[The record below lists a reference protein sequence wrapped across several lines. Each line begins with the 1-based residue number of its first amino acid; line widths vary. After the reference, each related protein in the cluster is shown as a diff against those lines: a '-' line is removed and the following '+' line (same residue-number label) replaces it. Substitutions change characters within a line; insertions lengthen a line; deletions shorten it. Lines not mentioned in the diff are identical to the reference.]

1 MHQTFCISERV
12 YVFMLGISIFRRR
25 LFPLGILRHISVFKT
40 CRLSRKSLDTAS
52 SPARTLPS
60 LIFSSMLFTFS
71 LVAYSFVIRFFLR
84 HYFIACML
92 AFLFSSPNKHN
103 WSCPSYFMCCCL
115 SADQNSNVS
124 SAAEPSDIA
133 ENRDSASTLFK
144 GFHATPSPPLSLDLA
159 KRP

>member
-12 YVFMLGISIFRRR
+12 YVFMFGICIFRRR

-40 CRLSRKSLDTAS
+40 NRLSRWSLDTAS
-52 SPARTLPS
+52 FPARTLPN

-92 AFLFSSPNKHN
+92 AFSFLVLNKHN

-115 SADQNSNVS
+115 SADQNFNVF
-124 SAAEPSDIA
+124 SAAERSDIA
-133 ENRDSASTLFK
+133 EKNSLRSTAKQAISEFLCASV
-144 GFHATPSPPLSLDLA
+144 S
-159 KRP
+159 KRV